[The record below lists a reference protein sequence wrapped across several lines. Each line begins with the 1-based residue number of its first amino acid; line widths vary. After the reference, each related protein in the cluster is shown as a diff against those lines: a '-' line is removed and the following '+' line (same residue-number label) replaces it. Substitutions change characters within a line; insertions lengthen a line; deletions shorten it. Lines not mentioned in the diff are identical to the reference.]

1 MDTRYRPKQAHIK
14 ESNLSDNFQGINV
27 LVNSGHKIV
36 FENPSRITS
45 LKVSD
50 FNALPNDR
58 LKLDLVNLD

>member
-1 MDTRYRPKQAHIK
+1 
-14 ESNLSDNFQGINV
+14 V